1 MNAGVEA
8 PVRSRTRS
16 ARRPGPSF
24 AGAVRGE
31 LLKLRRQR
39 SMVGMLLAAVLLFA
53 VVMAVQFS
61 NDALQ
66 RTLHGHPRAFFD
78 EQLGILLA
86 LFDTGSGIFLL
97 LVSARLVGM
106 EYDAG
111 TIRVL
116 LARGVG
122 RVQLLLA
129 KWLALALLG
138 LLLLA
143 GFMVLAAASLL
154 IVVEVWE
161 GSLTLI
167 ASLPA
172 VAWHDLGLNLL
183 VALISVGVCIL
194 LGSAASV
201 VGRSL
206 AFGIGA
212 AMAFFPADNF
222 GTVVMG
228 LLGHL
233 THQVFWLRVTE
244 YLLGP
249 NLNQLPVELQ
259 PDHRAPAAFATP
271 LQPVD
276 ATHCLLVIGAYA
288 AVFVVVSLLLTWRRD
303 VLE

>member
-1 MNAGVEA
+1 MSVGVEI
-8 PVRSRTRS
+8 PVEPRTGS
-16 ARRPGPSF
+16 ARALRPSF
-24 AGAVRGE
+24 VGAFRGE
-31 LLKLRRQR
+31 LLKLRHQR
-39 SMVGMLLAAVLLFA
+39 STIGLLLVAVILFG
-53 VVMAVQFS
+53 VVMA
-61 NDALQ
+61 ALFDNNVMRQ
-66 RTLHGHPRAFFD
+66 TLHRNPQAFFD
-78 EQLGILLA
+78 DLLGILLA

-97 LVSARLVGM
+97 LVGARLVGM

-116 LARGVG
+116 LARGID

-129 KWLALALLG
+129 KWLALVLLG

-143 GFMVLAAASLL
+143 GFLVLATVSLL
-154 IVVEVWE
+154 IVVEAWE
-161 GSLTLI
+161 GSLSPIT
-167 ASLPA
+167 SLPA

-194 LGSAASV
+194 LGTAASV
-201 VGRSL
+201 VGRAM
-206 AFGIGA
+206 AFGVGV

-228 LLGHL
+228 LLARI
-233 THQVFWLRVTE
+233 THQTFWLRVTE

-259 PDHRAPAAFATP
+259 TDHRVRAAFATP

-276 ATHCLLVIGAYA
+276 TTHSLLVIGAYA
-288 AVFVVVSLLLTWRRD
+288 VVFVVVSLLLIWRRD

>member
-1 MNAGVEA
+1 MSAGVEV
-8 PVRSRTRS
+8 PVGLRTRS
-16 ARRPGPSF
+16 TRLPGPSF
-24 AGAVRGE
+24 PGAFRGE

-39 SMVGMLLAAVLLFA
+39 STVGLLLAAVLLFA
-53 VVMAVQFS
+53 VVMAVVFG
-61 NDALQ
+61 NDTMRQ
-66 RTLHGHPRAFFD
+66 TLHRDPRAFFD
-78 EQLGILLA
+78 ELLSILLI

-116 LARGVG
+116 LARGTG

-129 KWLALALLG
+129 KWLALALFG

-143 GFMVLAAASLL
+143 GFLVLAAVSLL
-154 IVVEVWE
+154 VVVEAWE
-161 GSLTLI
+161 GSLSPI

-172 VAWHDLGLNLL
+172 VAWHDLGLNLS
-183 VALISVGVCIL
+183 VALISIGVCIL
-194 LGSAASV
+194 LGTAASV

-222 GTVVMG
+222 GAIVMG
-228 LLGHL
+228 LLARL
-233 THQVFWLRVTE
+233 THQTFWLRVTE

-259 PDHRAPAAFATP
+259 TDHRVPTAFATP
-271 LQPVD
+271 LRPVD
-276 ATHCLLVIGAYA
+276 TAHSLLVIGAYA
-288 AVFVVVSLLLTWRRD
+288 AVFVVTSLLLTWRRD